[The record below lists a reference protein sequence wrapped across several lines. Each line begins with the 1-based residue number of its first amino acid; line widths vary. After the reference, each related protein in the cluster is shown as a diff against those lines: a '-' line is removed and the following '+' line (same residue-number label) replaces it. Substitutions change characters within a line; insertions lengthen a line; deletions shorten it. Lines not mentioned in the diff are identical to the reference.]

1 MRLSVVFF
9 VLIFATVALAQAPPG
24 VEKPL
29 GKNQIMDLVK
39 AGMDSEELAKT
50 VQERG
55 IDFDLTDDYLQALRQ
70 AGAQD
75 VLIKALRALKP
86 RPLTKEQVLQLV
98 VGGVASQRAAVLV
111 KQRGID
117 FMPDEEYLE
126 TMRVAGAEEALLAA
140 LRAAGAAATAE
151 IVVVTSPNAEVSLD
165 GKLEGRANAQGEL
178 AVKSKF
184 GVHTLKVLLAR
195 KKDFEQSVTLASLQG
210 AKIEARLV
218 DAPGSIRV
226 LTLAGA
232 SISLDGAS
240 RGSTDAN
247 GERVL
252 GDVSPGP
259 HELRVSAPDKIEHI
273 QSVTVTPGQESR
285 VKATLKSVPSP
296 PGTVQEN
303 PKDGLKYVWIPS
315 GTFQMG
321 CSPGDSLC
329 TDFEKPSHR
338 VTISKGFWI
347 GQTEVTVEA
356 FRRFTNQTGAKM
368 PAPPSFNLGWSTR
381 AMPIVNVSWED
392 AHAYCEWAGGRL
404 PTEAEWEYAARGG
417 STEARY
423 GDLDEIAWYAD
434 NSGRQRLDST
444 RILLGDQA
452 NYGKRLGKNGN
463 GMHEVA
469 QKRANGFG
477 LYDILGNVW
486 EWVNDWY
493 DEKYY
498 QSSPSQDPAGPT
510 SGTLRVLRGGAW
522 SSVPWHLRVSVRDK
536 GGPGGRDY
544 NIGFRCGGEV
554 FAP

>member
-1 MRLSVVFF
+1 MRFF
-9 VLIFATVALAQAPPG
+9 VVLLVLVFATAGLAQAPSG
-24 VEKPL
+24 AQKPL
-29 GKNQIMDLVK
+29 AKDQVIALVK
-39 AGMDSEELAKT
+39 AGMDNEELTKR

-55 IDFDLTDDYLQALRQ
+55 IDFELTDDYLQALRQ

-75 VLIKALRALKP
+75 VLIKALRAIKP
-86 RPLTKEQVLQLV
+86 QPLSGEQVLQLV
-98 VGGVASQRAAVLV
+98 AGGVPSQRAAALV
-111 KQRGID
+111 KQRAID
-117 FMPDEEYLE
+117 FMPDEKYLD
-126 TMRVAGAEEALLAA
+126 TLRLAGAEEVLLAA
-140 LRAAGAAATAE
+140 LRAAGEAATAE
-151 IVVVTSPNAEVSLD
+151 MVVVTSPNAEVYLD
-165 GKLEGRANAQGEL
+165 GELKGRANAQGEL
-178 AVKSKF
+178 AVNSKL
-184 GVHTLKVLLAR
+184 GAHTLKVSLAG
-195 KKDFEQSVTLASLQG
+195 KKDFQQSVTLASVQA

-259 HELRVSAPDKIEHI
+259 HELRVSAPEKIEHI

-321 CSPGDSLC
+321 CSPGDSAC
-329 TDFEKPSHR
+329 ANIEKPSHR

-356 FRRFTNQTGAKM
+356 FSRFTYQTGAKM

-381 AMPIVNVSWED
+381 AMPIVNVSRED
-392 AHAYCEWAGGRL
+392 AHGCCEWAGGRL